1 MEVQLDDECS
11 NTEAFAGA
19 SEDSKCG
26 KFQDA
31 VVDGILEGLN
41 TGIDAGT
48 VFSKDEIEI
57 TRFEIIPL
65 SARKR
70 SLLVLSQKGRRNL
83 NGSGYKIIL
92 EYKLKVENKASSES
106 VSSQLNDPVLKQ
118 SFQEAAATTVVETV
132 AADPE
137 LASTFTVTKI
147 EVQDV
152 VTETVV
158 VQRLDTPPPPVIPT
172 TSSTTSTST
181 TTSTTQKPQEE
192 KTIIDK
198 IEDIFTGAAVT
209 RFGGSGSQV
218 GVTGLTALLI
228 AGVVIF

>member
-92 EYKLKVENKASSES
+92 EYKLKVENKA
-106 VSSQLNDPVLKQ
+106 
-118 SFQEAAATTVVETV
+118 AAATTVVETV

-152 VTETVV
+152 VT
-158 VQRLDTPPPPVIPT
+158 
-172 TSSTTSTST
+172 
-181 TTSTTQKPQEE
+181 
-192 KTIIDK
+192 
-198 IEDIFTGAAVT
+198 
-209 RFGGSGSQV
+209 
-218 GVTGLTALLI
+218 
-228 AGVVIF
+228 